1 MTRFDDLFITC
12 DKRPFLVKVLS
23 DAVQA
28 GQVDDSQAKTF
39 DNDEWLRLRGKLFGG
54 LESKATYEE
63 ASKYLFLY
71 FYIFVFGS
79 TYEDAG
85 REVEKDDIGCK
96 S

>member
-1 MTRFDDLFITC
+1 MTSSDDLLKTC

-39 DNDEWLRLRGKLFGG
+39 YEWLRLRGKLFGG

-79 TYEDAG
+79 TYEDAS